1 MSLFYRNCREVTRL
15 VLERENRALT
25 LVERIAVRFH
35 LGICL
40 MCTRFTGQVRLMDR
54 AMAQWRQYAEHDEPA
69 AGEPTAGE
77 SPDRA

>member
-25 LVERIAVRFH
+25 LVERIAVRLH

-40 MCTRFTGQVRLMDR
+40 MCTRFTGQVKLMNR
-54 AMAQWRQYAEHDEPA
+54 AMAQWKQYTEYDEPGGPA
-69 AGEPTAGE
+69 A
-77 SPDRA
+77 

>member
-25 LVERIAVRFH
+25 RVERIAVRFH

-40 MCTRFTGQVRLMDR
+40 MCTRFTGQVQLMNK
-54 AMAQWRQYAEHDEPA
+54 AMAQWKKYAEEDEP
-69 AGEPTAGE
+69 GG
-77 SPDRA
+77 

>member
-25 LVERIAVRFH
+25 VVERVAVRFH

-40 MCTRFTGQVRLMDR
+40 MCTRFTGQVKLMNR
-54 AMAQWRQYAEHDEPA
+54 AMAQWKHYAEHDETVGP
-69 AGEPTAGE
+69 P
-77 SPDRA
+77 P

>member
-25 LVERIAVRFH
+25 VVERVAVRFH

-40 MCTRFTGQVRLMDR
+40 MCTRFTGQVKLMNR
-54 AMAQWRQYAEHDEPA
+54 AMAQWKQYAEQDEHDGPL
-69 AGEPTAGE
+69 G
-77 SPDRA
+77 